1 MTVARTLGIWLS
13 ALLLAQPLAA
23 QDGGRRHFAL
33 VGQDQGLPPAAV
45 QNLTQDQD
53 GFLWMASENGLLRYE
68 GGQVRR
74 WATADGLPTTS
85 IGTVRAIPGGG
96 LWVETAGGVVRF
108 LQGRFEAARSGAEVL
123 TGGTALDD
131 RGRLWITAPDG
142 LYVQRE
148 GVRFVRLAQ
157 GRNLS
162 KPQWAPRL
170 GAMLVPTDAGLGLF
184 RPDGTARA
192 WGKADGL
199 PEGGL
204 QLAAEDGRGRIWGA
218 AGRFL
223 VMKEPGA
230 DRFTDQSALMAS
242 SLTPNGA
249 IFTDLDGSLWLP
261 TQNGALHLGLD
272 RTERLDA
279 SGGLPFKWVR
289 SMFRDRENTLWL
301 VGPGVARL
309 QGERVWNYN
318 LDGEV
323 FGQIVWAILRDA
335 DGSLLAGTDDGAARL
350 GPAGLRHIPGT
361 EGNRIKG
368 LARDREGTL
377 WMVGTIGSPLWL
389 KRGAARADKAP
400 LGRLGFHVNAVMTDA
415 QGVVWLSHSTE
426 GLLRWDAAASRLVQE
441 VGPGFVRSPNLSV
454 FKTVEDGR
462 GRLWC
467 ATNRGLLVR
476 DRDGRWQA
484 FGEADGLR
492 GGVLHSL
499 ALLPD
504 GSAWVTYQEPV
515 GLTRVRV
522 EGGRLAVLGHMPFSH
537 IIYASLV
544 DKHGQ
549 TWVSTDQGLD
559 RLEPPLHVGALEG
572 MASEDCSINAL
583 LAEEG
588 RVWVGTSGGLVRF
601 DLGGMETA
609 PEPPRAHILGM
620 DCGSQRLEPPFGA
633 LPPVSYRDATVTFRI
648 ASPAYVNEHDM
659 HFQVRL
665 KGLEDHWRDPGSR
678 MVRYPALRGGHY
690 TFEVRAAQGGG
701 PFGPVIGLAFEVR
714 PPWWQSWW
722 AYLLGF
728 AAFVAGLLAVERFRL
743 GALAR
748 SKAELE
754 ALVALRT
761 RELMGRNEELSA
773 ALGNVKQL
781 SGLLPICASCK
792 KIRDDS
798 GYWNQLE
805 SYLHRHT
812 DVDFSH
818 GICPE
823 CAVELF
829 PELSHEKRVSRG
841 DGSH

>member
-1 MTVARTLGIWLS
+1 MTLARTLGICWS
-13 ALLLAQPLAA
+13 ALMLAGPLPG
-23 QDGGRRHFAL
+23 QEGGRRHFAL

-45 QNLTQDQD
+45 QNITQDQD

-68 GGQVRR
+68 GGQARR
-74 WATADGLPTTS
+74 WAAPDGLPS
-85 IGTVRAIPGGG
+85 SSLSAVRAIPGGG
-96 LWVETAGGVVRF
+96 LWVETAAGVVRF
-108 LQGRFEAARSGAEVL
+108 RQGRFEAARSGTEVL
-123 TGGTALDD
+123 TGTSTLD
-131 RGRLWITAPDG
+131 RQGRLWIAGPDG
-142 LYVQRE
+142 LYLQQE
-148 GVRFVRLAQ
+148 GVRFTRVAQ
-157 GRNLS
+157 GRSLG

-170 GAMLVPTDAGLGLF
+170 GAMLVATDAGLLALHA
-184 RPDGTARA
+184 DGSSRT
-192 WGKADGL
+192 WGKDDGL

-204 QLAAEDGRGRIWGA
+204 QLVAEDARGRIWGS

-230 DRFTDQSALMAS
+230 EHFTDQSRLMGA

-261 TQNGALHLGLD
+261 TQKGALHLGLD

-279 SGGLPFKWVR
+279 SGGLPFRWVR

-301 VGPGVARL
+301 VGPGVTRL

-335 DGSLLAGTDDGAARL
+335 DGSLLVGTDDGVARL
-350 GPAGLRHIPGT
+350 GPDGLRRIPGT

-368 LARDREGTL
+368 LARDRGGTL

-389 KRGAARADKAP
+389 RPGAARAEQAP
-400 LGRLGFHVNAVMTDA
+400 LGAQGFHANTVMTDA
-415 QGVVWLSHSTE
+415 QGVVWLSHGTE
-426 GLLRWDAAASRLVQE
+426 GLLRWEPGSRRLVQE
-441 VGPGFVRSPNLSV
+441 VAPSFLRIPRLGV

-467 ATNRGLLVR
+467 ATDQGLLVR

-484 FGEADGLR
+484 FGEAEGLH
-492 GGVLHSL
+492 GKVLHSL

-522 EGGRLAVLGHMPFSH
+522 EDGHLTVLGEVPFGH
-537 IIYASLV
+537 IIYGVLV
-544 DKHGQ
+544 DSHGQ
-549 TWVSTDQGLD
+549 TWVSTDQGFD
-559 RLEPPLHVGALEG
+559 RLEPALHVGILEG
-572 MASEDCSINAL
+572 MASEDCSLNAL
-583 LAEEG
+583 LAENG
-588 RVWVGTSGGLVRF
+588 RMWVGTSGGLVRF
-601 DLGGMETA
+601 DLGGMEAA
-609 PEPPRAHILGM
+609 PQAPLAHILEM
-620 DCGSQRLEPPFGA
+620 TCGNQRLEPPFGA
-633 LPPVSYRDATVTFRI
+633 LPRVSYRDAAVTFRI
-648 ASPAYVNEHDM
+648 ASPSYANEHGM

-665 KGLEDHWRDPGSR
+665 KGLEGQWRDPGSR
-678 MVRYPALRGGHY
+678 MVRYPALPGGHY
-690 TFEVRAAQGGG
+690 RFEVRAAEGNG
-701 PFGPVIGLAFEVR
+701 PFGPAIGLAFDVR
-714 PPWWQSWW
+714 SPWWQTGW
-722 AYLLGF
+722 AYLLGAL
-728 AAFVAGLLAVERFRL
+728 AAGAAILALVRL
-743 GALAR
+743 RVGALAR

-761 RELMGRNEELSA
+761 RELSGRNEELSA

-792 KIRDDS
+792 KIRDDR

-805 SYLHRHT
+805 SYITRHS

-829 PELSHEKRVSRG
+829 PELSHDKRGKPSE
-841 DGSH
+841 HP